1 MSSSPLARYGVHT
14 SADSRGFFR
23 PSFLKEAPAY
33 PRPRIPA
40 VSRAAPQQPPTSE
53 LPLDHIPTSPR
64 PTQRPNSRFL
74 IDTPGNHPDS
84 TTTATATTTTR
95 TKKPR
100 RWTRPG
106 KFCMPRPLPNTK
118 TTPNSKPDFIVINGS
133 RTRKRPAQST
143 EIELVAS
150 NNGIHEDGSP
160 IYIRREG
167 RIIPIEVSDQETQDP
182 MRWELPQS
190 SFLALFTRMIS
201 SVYVAVS
208 GLTGRIGRWI
218 NPLSYEVAEFR
229 SYVSDNQVATKRVK
243 LSHDEED
250 AEIRWIDRN
259 ALSDLIDDYKTFAKG
274 IGEVWESIETHHSRQ
289 EMNKALEPIRSFLA
303 DNENDRAILNSSD
316 GLDLCELFALQFKRV
331 FENMDRVYEIGII
344 VKLRDTYQSVPPTL
358 DYELSPLGMKIMN
371 SIKKF
376 LSAPALPTICK
387 DILRI
392 SNKEHVKI
400 FESFIDVIILD
411 LEAITHNIPAP
422 SYVLSRQ
429 FHDKILQTFPHPERT
444 DLDTHLLLPGAFPT
458 FEEPKPQLIP
468 IQEHHQVPIPD
479 VLQSPKISP
488 VVGRPKDHKPDF
500 MAAKIAQLKS
510 EEYREHFYHESEA
523 HRVIKDKYI
532 TEFSPKVPITVED
545 VGAIKSILKNHQK
558 HPSRYTPKRLG
569 IRRPPKAVRFTDSTL
584 SPTPRTRLGRE
595 VPRIVKP
602 KEKLIE
608 AKNLKPEA
616 PQTQPTLDTSRVRDD
631 SPETQIEKDFHTRV
645 LNQEE
650 VLEWSR
656 VQSRRTPP
664 RFRRDETGEHIDP
677 GLRIRQ
683 LLSIPSIKPL
693 EISDD
698 SKAGIT
704 FQKEQA
710 ALKAAEEAR
719 QVAEAARREAEEK
732 ARRELEERLASSG
745 GLRVPARTLV
755 GAVPLEWQTRA
766 RDTLR
771 AAASTTLATTGE
783 GVDLRRH
790 DFAKVVPATEWLNDE
805 IVNGSLNWLDQAIN
819 SAAGIKDVKRS
830 TRKCLAMSSFFF
842 KRLQEQGVARTQR
855 TLRRY
860 GVEKKNLLDV
870 DTILL
875 PICERSHWTLLVI
888 RPSKK
893 TVAHMDSL
901 NPRGNTANTNLAL
914 AWMKDVLEENFLET
928 EWKVMRHE
936 APRQT
941 NGYDCGVHT
950 ITNAMCIALGLSPID
965 SYAAT
970 DMPEQRIR
978 LASMLLNGGFKGEFD
993 LRVY

>member
-1 MSSSPLARYGVHT
+1 MRQGT
-14 SADSRGFFR
+14 SQTSFF
-23 PSFLKEAPAY
+23 
-33 PRPRIPA
+33 
-40 VSRAAPQQPPTSE
+40 T
-53 LPLDHIPTSPR
+53 
-64 PTQRPNSRFL
+64 
-74 IDTPGNHPDS
+74 
-84 TTTATATTTTR
+84 
-95 TKKPR
+95 
-100 RWTRPG
+100 
-106 KFCMPRPLPNTK
+106 
-118 TTPNSKPDFIVINGS
+118 
-133 RTRKRPAQST
+133 
-143 EIELVAS
+143 
-150 NNGIHEDGSP
+150 
-160 IYIRREG
+160 
-167 RIIPIEVSDQETQDP
+167 
-182 MRWELPQS
+182 
-190 SFLALFTRMIS
+190 LFTRMIS

-218 NPLSYEVAEFR
+218 SPKSYEVAEIR
-229 SYVSDNQVATKRVK
+229 SYVNDNQVANKRVK
-243 LSHDEED
+243 LSSDEEE
-250 AEIRWIDRN
+250 AEIRWVDRN
-259 ALSDLIDDYKTFAKG
+259 ALSDLIDNYNAFAKG
-274 IGEVWESIETHHSRQ
+274 IEEVWGSIETHHSRQ
-289 EMNKALEPIRSFLA
+289 EMNKALEPLRLSLA
-303 DNENDRAILNSSD
+303 DNENDRALLNSND
-316 GLDLCELFALQFKRV
+316 GFDLCHLFSLQFKRV
-331 FENMDRVYEIGII
+331 FENLDRVYEIGII
-344 VKLRDTYQSVPPTL
+344 VKIRDTYESVPPML
-358 DYELSPLGMKIMN
+358 DYNLSPEGLELMN

-392 SNKEHVKI
+392 SNKEHVQI
-400 FESFIDVIILD
+400 SECFIDTIILD
-411 LEAITHNIPAP
+411 LEAITRNIPAP

-429 FHDKILQTFPHPERT
+429 FHDRIQQTFPRPERT
-444 DLDTHLLLPGAFPT
+444 DLDTHLLLPGAFPDS
-458 FEEPKPQLIP
+458 EEPEPKPQP
-468 IQEHHQVPIPD
+468 KFEPEPTPTQQPHQDPAP
-479 VLQSPKISP
+479 VLLQPPEIFP
-488 VVGRPKDHKPDF
+488 PAIARPKYHKSDF
-500 MAAKIAQLKS
+500 LRADFLEEKIAQLNP

-523 HRVIKDKYI
+523 HRAIKDNYI
-532 TEFSPKVPITVED
+532 TEFTPKVPLTVKD
-545 VGAIKSILKNHQK
+545 LGAIKSILKNKQK
-558 HPSRYTPKRLG
+558 HPSRHTPKRLG
-569 IRRPPKAVRFTDSTL
+569 IRCPPKAVRFTESTL
-584 SPTPRTRLGRE
+584 SPKPRTQIGLD
-595 VPRIVKP
+595 VPRIVKI
-602 KEKLIE
+602 KGKRTA
-608 AKNLKPEA
+608 AKKVEPEV
-616 PQTQPTLDTSRVRDD
+616 PLTLPTPDPSTIHND
-631 SPETQIEKDFHTRV
+631 SPETQIEKDFHTRL
-645 LNQEE
+645 LNEKE

-664 RFRRDETGEHIDP
+664 KFRPKEEGNHVDP
-677 GLRIRQ
+677 LTRIKQ

-704 FQKEQA
+704 LQKEQA
-710 ALKAAEEAR
+710 ERQAAEEAR
-719 QVAEAARREAEEK
+719 QAAEAARREAEET

-745 GLRVPARTLV
+745 GLRVPTQTLV
-755 GAVPLEWQTRA
+755 GAIPFEWQTRA
-766 RDTLR
+766 QDTLR

-819 SAAGIKDVKRS
+819 SAAGIKDVKRN

-888 RPSKK
+888 RPSKR

-901 NPRGNTANTNLAL
+901 NSRGNAVNTNIAL
-914 AWMKDVLEENFLET
+914 AWMKDVLEETFLEA

-950 ITNAMCIALGLSPID
+950 ITNAMCLALGLSPID

-970 DMPEQRIR
+970 DMPAQRIR